1 MTITARYIYHA
12 LRLFI
17 VVVFLWSGVSKAF
30 NPEQFTAT
38 IEAYGILPE
47 ALALPVALML
57 ILVEII
63 AAIGLL
69 LNKWGSLTAITI
81 MMLFFLA
88 VLGYGIFLGLDIDC
102 GCFGP
107 NDPEAT
113 AFHDLR
119 GAIVRDLWLMLAII
133 YLYLFRF
140 INRLAP
146 NPWISVKN

>member
-1 MTITARYIYHA
+1 MPPIAHFTYHS
-12 LRLFI
+12 LRVLI
-17 VVVFLWSGVSKAF
+17 VVIFLWSGVSKAF
-30 NPEQFTAT
+30 QPLQFATT
-38 IEAYGILPE
+38 IEAYGLLPDI
-47 ALALPVALML
+47 LALPAALTL

-69 LNKWGSLTAITI
+69 FEKWGSLTAITL
-81 MMLFFLA
+81 MMLLFLT

-107 NDPEAT
+107 NDPEAI

-119 GAIVRDLWLMLAII
+119 GALVRDLWLMLAII

-140 INRLAP
+140 MTRLTP
-146 NPWISVKN
+146 NSWISVRI